1 MRRVNNGNDTKYLR
15 ESLERG
21 HIIILCL
28 VIYFRL
34 SNILKDVFNSYNKVE
49 KYFFP
54 T

>member
-1 MRRVNNGNDTKYLR
+1 MRGVNNGKDTTYLW

-28 VIYFRL
+28 DIYFKL
-34 SNILKDVFNSYNKVE
+34 SNILKIVFNSYNKVE
-49 KYFFP
+49 KYFFL